1 MSAPSLAQR
10 QLLDIANMVSVVK
23 NLNNALFMACTD
35 VGDMEKINALHSVID
50 EINNRIEIL
59 GDRID
64 EVREV
69 LA

>member
-23 NLNNALFMACTD
+23 NLNNALFMACAD
-35 VGDMEKINALHSVID
+35 LGNMEQINALHSVID
-50 EINNRIEIL
+50 EINNRIGIL
-59 GDRID
+59 GDCVD
-64 EVREV
+64 EVREA

>member
-23 NLNNALFMACTD
+23 NLNNALFMACAD
-35 VGDMEKINALHSVID
+35 LDNMEQINALHSVID
-50 EINNRIEIL
+50 EINNRIGIL
-59 GDRID
+59 GDRVD
-64 EVREV
+64 EVREQ

>member
-1 MSAPSLAQR
+1 MSAPSRAQR

-23 NLNNALFMACTD
+23 HLNNALFMACAD
-35 VGDMEKINALHSVID
+35 VGDMEKTNALHSVID

-64 EVREV
+64 EVREQ

>member
-1 MSAPSLAQR
+1 MSAPSVAQR
-10 QLLDIANMVSVVK
+10 KLLDIANMVSVVK
-23 NLNNALFMACTD
+23 NLNNALFMACAD
-35 VGDMEKINALHSVID
+35 LADMEQTNALHSVID

-64 EVREV
+64 ELREE